1 MTYTE
6 KHIADSYSLIYNG
19 LNYNSKKELIK
30 RLTKSLMLT
39 SPKADSF
46 NQSFGAFSDEK
57 TAEEIIFEIKEN
69 LEQKKLQSSLW
80 LNKKICN

>member
-46 NQSFGAFSDEK
+46 YKSFGAFSDEK
-57 TAEEIIFEIKEN
+57 TAEEIVFEMKESRKFRTK
-69 LEQKKLQSSLW
+69 EITFWFMAQ
-80 LNKKICN
+80 